1 MRVQRRGTTLWLN
14 QGCVYLRN
22 LFQVEVM
29 ITSAGQPVGV
39 MQSLLN
45 QLSNQRI
52 DANRGVAKGGGTK

>member
-52 DANRGVAKGGGTK
+52 DAN